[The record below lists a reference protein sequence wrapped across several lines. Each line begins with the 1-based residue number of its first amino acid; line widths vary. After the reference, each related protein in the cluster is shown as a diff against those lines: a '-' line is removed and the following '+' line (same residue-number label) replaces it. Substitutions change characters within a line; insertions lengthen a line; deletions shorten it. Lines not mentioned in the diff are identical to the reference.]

1 MATYPAW
8 VSGTPVRY
16 QSPEEDSARWTGFP
30 FRSGDIVIS
39 TRSKSGTTWVQ
50 MICALL
56 IFQRVDLPEPLTQ
69 LSPWL
74 DWLIRPVEEVFA
86 QLAAQEHRR
95 FIKTHTPL
103 DGVPSDARATY
114 LVTGRHPLD
123 MAVSMYHQGDNLDR
137 RRLRQLL
144 GQPEPEGAPPERPP
158 LREWLLAWIDADPEP
173 SQSLDSL
180 PGVMWHLTD
189 AWGRRGEPNVALV
202 HFDDLLAGLGS
213 EMRRMAD
220 LLEIAVPD
228 QAWPDLVT
236 AATFAG
242 MRASADRVVPDPAGV
257 LKDSSA
263 FLRQG
268 TSGAGRALL
277 KDEELRHYDQRA
289 AQLAPSDLLEWLHHP
304 TVDQG

>member
-1 MATYPAW
+1 MPTYPAW
-8 VSGTPVRY
+8 MPGTPIRY
-16 QSPEEDSARWTGFP
+16 QSPEEDSGRWTGFP
-30 FRSGDIVIS
+30 FRSGDVVIS

-56 IFQRVDLPEPLTQ
+56 IFQRVDLPEPLAR

-74 DWLIRPVEEVFA
+74 DWLIRPTEEVFA
-86 QLAAQEHRR
+86 QLAAQDHRR

-103 DGVPSDARATY
+103 DGVPADARATY

-123 MAVSMYHQGDNLDR
+123 MAVSMYHQGENIDR

-144 GQPEPEGAPPERPP
+144 GRPEPEGAPPDRPP
-158 LREWLLAWIDADPEP
+158 VRQWLLAWIDADPDP
-173 SQSLDSL
+173 RQSLDSL

-202 HFDDLLAGLGS
+202 HFDDLLADLGS
-213 EMRRMAD
+213 EMRRLAD
-220 LLEIAVPD
+220 LLEIAVPE
-228 QAWPDLVT
+228 QAWEDLVA
-236 AATFAG
+236 AATFTG
-242 MRASADRVVPDPAGV
+242 MRASAERVVPDPVGV
-257 LKDSSA
+257 LKDASA

-277 KDEELRHYDQRA
+277 KEDELRRYHQRA
-289 AQLAPSDLLEWLHHP
+289 AQLAPGDLLEWLHRP
-304 TVDQG
+304 TSGQG

>member
-1 MATYPAW
+1 M
-8 VSGTPVRY
+8 SGTPVRY
-16 QSPEEDSARWTGFP
+16 QSPEEDSARWIGFP
-30 FRSGDIVIS
+30 FRSGDVVIS

-56 IFQRVDLPEPLTQ
+56 IFQRVELPEPLSR

-74 DWLIRPVEEVFA
+74 DWLIRPAEEVFA
-86 QLAAQEHRR
+86 QLAAQDHRR

-123 MAVSMYHQGDNLDR
+123 MAVSMYHQGENLDR

-144 GQPEPEGAPPERPP
+144 GQSEPERAAPERPP
-158 LREWLLAWIDADPEP
+158 VREWLLAWIDADPDP
-173 SQSLDSL
+173 RQSLDSL

-189 AWGRRGEPNVALV
+189 AWERRGDPNVELV
-202 HFDDLLAGLGS
+202 HFDDLLADLGS
-213 EMRRMAD
+213 EMRRLAG

-228 QAWPDLVT
+228 VAWPDLVT

-242 MRASADRVVPDPAGV
+242 MRTSVDRVVPDPAGV
-257 LKDSSA
+257 LKDASA

-277 KDEELRHYDQRA
+277 NEEEFRHYHQRA
-289 AQLAPSDLLEWLHHP
+289 AQLAPTDLLEWLHRP
-304 TVDQG
+304 TTGQG

>member
-1 MATYPAW
+1 M
-8 VSGTPVRY
+8 SGTPFRY
-16 QSPEEDSARWTGFP
+16 QSPEEDSARWIGFP
-30 FRSGDIVIS
+30 FRSGDVVIS

-56 IFQRVDLPEPLTQ
+56 IFQRVELPEPLAQ

-74 DWLIRPVEEVFA
+74 DWLIRPAEEVFA

-103 DGVPSDARATY
+103 DGVPSDTRATY

-123 MAVSMYHQGDNLDR
+123 MAVSMYHQGENLDR

-144 GQPEPEGAPPERPP
+144 GLSEPQGAAPERPP
-158 LREWLLAWIDADPEP
+158 VREWLLAWIDADPDP
-173 SQSLDSL
+173 RQSLDSL

-202 HFDDLLAGLGS
+202 HFDDLLADLGS
-213 EMRRMAD
+213 EMRRLAG

-228 QAWPDLVT
+228 LAWPDLVT
-236 AATFAG
+236 AATLAG
-242 MRASADRVVPDPAGV
+242 MRASVDRVVPDPAGV
-257 LKDSSA
+257 LKDASA

-268 TSGAGRALL
+268 TSGAGRGLL
-277 KDEELRHYDQRA
+277 NEEEFRHYHQRA
-289 AQLAPSDLLEWLHHP
+289 AQLAPTDLLEWLHRP
-304 TVDQG
+304 ASGQG